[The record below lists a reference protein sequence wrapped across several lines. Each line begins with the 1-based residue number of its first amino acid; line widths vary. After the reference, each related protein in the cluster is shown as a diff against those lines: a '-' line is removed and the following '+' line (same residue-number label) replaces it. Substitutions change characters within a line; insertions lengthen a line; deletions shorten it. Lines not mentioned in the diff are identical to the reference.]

1 MSHPAIFRLKKHSSP
16 DKIRNLQIH
25 NRREYASK
33 IPDNIRQEFTK
44 YNREI
49 VPLKKGSLLETVDA
63 EISERVTGRVRRN
76 SVRMV
81 DMLLTAHCDFFKAS
95 QPGAELDETGRF
107 DKARLDEWIR
117 ASMSFVEDL
126 YGPENVVHAVL
137 HLDEKTPH
145 LHVCAV
151 PVTKDG
157 RLSQRDWG
165 GDRHAFSRMQD
176 KYHGFVQHLG
186 LSRGRKGSVAKH
198 RTIDEFGAL
207 LKQKME
213 AAPEYAPPPKKPG
226 LLASAEEK
234 EAYRV
239 KTARRETFVSYVD
252 RHGPALIAKAAG
264 YELMKEERDRAL
276 EAGAKYKAAY
286 EKLKARADLKE
297 LRAMPLSRAAG
308 LLGYVSTGAGEE
320 YVRDGVILRL
330 YDDGR
335 FSLSS
340 PDGTRRGKGAI
351 DLGVC
356 ALALESG
363 RKVPPSEAAVEL
375 YRRGGFD
382 SGDRRAL
389 ADSERERLAAEAEE
403 AIVSRFIPR
412 LDDAKDDAERERRRA
427 KRKAEDEARRR
438 AEQEEQA
445 AARER
450 ERRSENFFRAPQ
462 PAFSEKRPAQPEDDL
477 ALRWAAE
484 AAFRRDTL
492 IPTVE
497 AENRQ
502 RAEEQESSGMSL

>member
-1 MSHPAIFRLKKHSSP
+1 MPHPAIFRLRKHSSP

-63 EISERVTGRVRRN
+63 EIRERVTGRVRRN

-95 QPGAELDETGRF
+95 QPGVELDETGRF
-107 DKARLDEWIR
+107 DKARLDEWLR
-117 ASMSFVEDL
+117 ASMAFVEDL

-165 GDRHAFSRMQD
+165 GKKYEFSRMQD

-198 RTIDEFGAL
+198 RTIEEFGAL

-213 AAPEYAPPPKKPG
+213 AAPEYAPPQKKPG

-239 KTARRETFVSYVD
+239 KAAKRETFVSYVD

-264 YELMKEERDRAL
+264 YELMKEDRDRAL

-320 YVRDGVILRL
+320 YVRDGAILRL

-340 PDGTRRGKGAI
+340 PDGGTRRGKGAI

-356 ALALESG
+356 ALALETG

-412 LDDAKDDAERERRRA
+412 LDDAKDDAERERRQA

-450 ERRSENFFRAPQ
+450 EL
-462 PAFSEKRPAQPEDDL
+462 SEKRPAQPEDDL
-477 ALRWAAE
+477 ALQ
-484 AAFRRDTL
+484 RDTL

-497 AENRQ
+497 NQ
-502 RAEEQESSGMSL
+502 QWVEERDTSGMSF